1 MLAEAAKTRE
11 HAPLIG
17 VRRLVTGLKQPEVHP
32 VHFDPQRRAA
42 TAELKAA
49 LKTLCKFLEQREA
62 ELGERRRSRSASSL
76 RGFRLAVEAL
86 TCNLG
91 GLVMLGL
98 EQPLAIPRHNGA
110 MRGNTRYPSRVYG
123 QHFLDV
129 LDLMAHPQIGLIEDV
144 KRGYRFAGGP
154 RQRSI
159 VRPLPPFLDRVPA
172 RLFGW
177 SAFRIAVQERWQR
190 PHDRSL
196 PWATCEPIAP

>member
-1 MLAEAAKTRE
+1 
-11 HAPLIG
+11 
-17 VRRLVTGLKQPEVHP
+17 
-32 VHFDPQRRAA
+32 
-42 TAELKAA
+42 
-49 LKTLCKFLEQREA
+49 
-62 ELGERRRSRSASSL
+62 
-76 RGFRLAVEAL
+76 

-110 MRGNTRYPSRVYG
+110 MWGNTRYRSRVYG

-177 SAFRIAVQERWQR
+177 SAFRREEDLEVLILRGRKDPETGYADSIDYPETATTRRLRKQVQR
-190 PHDRSL
+190 
-196 PWATCEPIAP
+196 IN